1 MSLLT
6 EDHQSIQEY
15 EKSLNCLIAEKTE
28 IVLSETTIYFNSESN
43 TNLKNPALSIIS
55 KKSIIKTE
63 SLKTILI
70 ANPEVV
76 EFCNCEA
83 HKTYKKTVIVQNI
96 DTQLARFTIKS
107 RPAKSAF
114 TVFVESKNAE
124 KENIAPG
131 MHVRLVIHFRCD
143 VVAECEESLMLAV
156 QNGQSVVI
164 KLKAHRDPPILRAFE
179 QIHSTSSFRKRL
191 HESSLSDS
199 GALIDDS
206 YSFRSKSFSSDK
218 SSTEYTDSIS
228 SSYTSCGG
236 LTQSTFDCKKC
247 FVGEF
252 AIVST
257 VFKNN
262 GGNARFFIMSEMDWC
277 SMRINDVTMKNILIV
292 SPFAFW
298 PAYFEL
304 KKDEQ
309 VTLYTYFFPDSYGLQ
324 ADELYVVSDNCAIK
338 TIEVVGDGIILEP
351 QLILFDKNI
360 KYQWFETRKHELC
373 TILYLDL
380 GSGTSNK
387 VLTTTFT
394 VTSKCELD
402 LHYRWE
408 INSILLCPDEC
419 HYTISRKA
427 LNVNKLK
434 IQPSYGIFQSNSITT
449 FTVMTNLCNLA
460 PDQYRSTLQ
469 LIIEDVPFAA
479 IPKKYNYAYQ
489 NSIANRRL
497 CENTVDVYFQNLEV
511 RLKCIS
517 EDSDDKKE
525 DHAKGDTFMTMMNF
539 TDMSLL
545 SDDMFPPD
553 PPESNTSRSDDVC
566 RFIKGYGTCDCC
578 QATLVSTAVLRPGG
592 PLFVGVEA
600 KFSAVLC
607 NRSSKPVKYWWSN
620 AVGSDHTKIK
630 MKIDPKYDCILP
642 HSSQIVTLKCL
653 PLETG
658 NVSSIFLPC
667 QFNGTNP
674 LVLSFECTIKALRV
688 AFFFPLTYE
697 DNFLNETIR
706 IEWNSDEYLSKFD
719 KETGEIKLFKP
730 RLIEEKVIHT
740 VELNSSESLQLTD
753 MDTITSGNSYENEE
767 DIFSNEDITVSKHDK
782 INNEHEFNDSED
794 SKNYVTECRAVDN
807 TDNTELSHI
816 DLVSNLFRYEEES
829 LTEAGT
835 SFDSNENMENLKI
848 LPYLDFYSDLIR
860 KNFRYLPLVIEF
872 HITSGQSKRKRI
884 YLQNESP
891 IASYFFVKT
900 KQSWRD
906 DKDEA
911 DKDSMLDESK
921 ELMSG
926 ITLKVDPLNG
936 EIGSYEAVFFDV
948 IASSN
953 TWGIYTDQITV
964 NIDLLPSY
972 TFWVRI
978 INGNSPISYPIC
990 GNSSN
995 QTPKIRFN
1003 VFKSGCAFGR
1013 RKLLVENTSSI
1024 PLYVDWHSFLINESI
1039 KEKPFSLILEM
1050 LTPFIGIDEFLLT
1063 NPSFYHAIK
1072 KFFSCALNP
1081 YQSKEN
1087 KIQVNTGQVSSGSDI
1102 FGHRNKTH
1110 VQNSASLD
1118 SQLSVLKI
1126 STDEF
1131 GDSENNVKS
1140 TTSTLHLLP
1149 NNITIKKS
1157 KDTEFQ
1163 LCLVPYYGDS
1173 TSDIVLITPKELFLP
1188 PKEKRY
1194 IYINVNTDKFT
1205 GNVEKIACKICGF
1218 IRIPPLFK
1226 YRDNVFF
1233 RKDGYYLP
1241 PTEVDLECS
1250 IRNPSLFIQTD
1261 KSQCIF
1267 EFFTKDFLQQ
1277 ANNKLHVKKKVLLK
1291 NFEEEIIELALDIPQ
1306 PFQIYRVRT
1315 ERETFRSRRGSVH
1328 PGESM
1333 EIAIKC
1339 TLDKGWLAKKM
1350 NSSKNG
1356 NFSTIDVNKQL
1367 TIIYKEG
1374 FTKAVPVFMKIH
1386 FPTLKSSINSL
1397 NFGEVIVGESKSLT
1411 FEIKNM
1417 QDRSQQFELQSRANN
1432 EIFTLYPTKGLLAA
1446 RGIAN
1451 IDVMQIMA
1459 RFTPKKPGIFKG
1471 AIDIV
1476 SGIDGIVSK
1485 CSWEGQAHL

>member
-1 MSLLT
+1 M
-6 EDHQSIQEY
+6 I
-15 EKSLNCLIAEKTE
+15 
-28 IVLSETTIYFNSESN
+28 
-43 TNLKNPALSIIS
+43 
-55 KKSIIKTE
+55 
-63 SLKTILI
+63 
-70 ANPEVV
+70 
-76 EFCNCEA
+76 
-83 HKTYKKTVIVQNI
+83 KKTVIVQNI

-206 YSFRSKSFSSDK
+206 YSFRSKS
-218 SSTEYTDSIS
+218 
-228 SSYTSCGG
+228 
-236 LTQSTFDCKKC
+236 
-247 FVGEF
+247 
-252 AIVST
+252 
-257 VFKNN
+257 
-262 GGNARFFIMSEMDWC
+262 
-277 SMRINDVTMKNILIV
+277 DVTMKNILIV

-351 QLILFDKNI
+351 QLILFDK
-360 KYQWFETRKHELC
+360 
-373 TILYLDL
+373 
-380 GSGTSNK
+380 
-387 VLTTTFT
+387 
-394 VTSKCELD
+394 
-402 LHYRWE
+402 
-408 INSILLCPDEC
+408 
-419 HYTISRKA
+419 
-427 LNVNKLK
+427 
-434 IQPSYGIFQSNSITT
+434 
-449 FTVMTNLCNLA
+449 
-460 PDQYRSTLQ
+460 
-469 LIIEDVPFAA
+469 
-479 IPKKYNYAYQ
+479 
-489 NSIANRRL
+489 
-497 CENTVDVYFQNLEV
+497 TVDVYFQNLEV

-517 EDSDDKKE
+517 EDSDDKKYDKIDRIE

-653 PLETG
+653 PLET
-658 NVSSIFLPC
+658 
-667 QFNGTNP
+667 
-674 LVLSFECTIKALRV
+674 
-688 AFFFPLTYE
+688 
-697 DNFLNETIR
+697 
-706 IEWNSDEYLSKFD
+706 
-719 KETGEIKLFKP
+719 TGEIKLFKP

-911 DKDSMLDESK
+911 DKDSTILITTNHTHIAMLDESK

-995 QTPKIRFN
+995 QTPKIR
-1003 VFKSGCAFGR
+1003 
-1013 RKLLVENTSSI
+1013 
-1024 PLYVDWHSFLINESI
+1024 
-1039 KEKPFSLILEM
+1039 
-1050 LTPFIGIDEFLLT
+1050 
-1063 NPSFYHAIK
+1063 
-1072 KFFSCALNP
+1072 CALNP

>member
-6 EDHQSIQEY
+6 EDHQSIEEY

-43 TNLKNPALSIIS
+43 TNFKNPASSIIC

-156 QNGQSVVI
+156 QNGQSVVV

-191 HESSLSDS
+191 HESSLSDT

-206 YSFRSKSFSSDK
+206 YTFRSISFSSDK
-218 SSTEYTDSIS
+218 SSTEYADSIS

-360 KYQWFETRKHELC
+360 KYQWFETRKQELC
-373 TILYLDL
+373 TIRYLDL
-380 GSGTSNK
+380 GS
-387 VLTTTFT
+387 
-394 VTSKCELD
+394 
-402 LHYRWE
+402 
-408 INSILLCPDEC
+408 DEC

-434 IQPSYGIFQSNSITT
+434 IQPSYGTFRSNSITT

-489 NSIANRRL
+489 NSITNRRL

-517 EDSDDKKE
+517 EDSDDKKYDRIDRIE
-525 DHAKGDTFMTMMNF
+525 DHAKRDTFMTITQTEMTNF
-539 TDMSLL
+539 TDMFLL

-600 KFSAVLC
+600 KFFAVLC
-607 NRSSKPVKYWWSN
+607 NKSSKPLKYWWSN

-630 MKIDPKYDCILP
+630 IKIDPKYDYILP

-658 NVSSIFLPC
+658 NISSIFLPC

-674 LVLSFECTIKALRV
+674 LVLSFECTVKALRV

-706 IEWNSDEYLSKFD
+706 IEWNSDEYLSKYD

-753 MDTITSGNSYENEE
+753 MDTITSGDSYENEE
-767 DIFSNEDITVSKHDK
+767 DIFSNEDITVTKHD
-782 INNEHEFNDSED
+782 
-794 SKNYVTECRAVDN
+794 SK
-807 TDNTELSHI
+807 NTELSHI
-816 DLVSNLFRYEEES
+816 DLVSNLFNYEEES

-848 LPYLDFYSDLIR
+848 LPYFDFYSDLIR
-860 KNFRYLPLVIEF
+860 KHFRYLPLVIEF
-872 HITSGQSKRKRI
+872 HITSEQSKRKRI

-900 KQSWRD
+900 KQSWP
-906 DKDEA
+906 
-911 DKDSMLDESK
+911 MLDESK

-995 QTPKIRFN
+995 KTPKIRFN
-1003 VFKSGCAFGR
+1003 VFKSGCTFGR

-1024 PLYVDWHSFLINESI
+1024 PLYVDWHSFLINEGI

-1118 SQLSVLKI
+1118 SQFSVLKI

-1131 GDSENNVKS
+1131 GDSKNNVKS

-1163 LCLVPYYGDS
+1163 LCLIPYYGDS
-1173 TSDIVLITPKELFLP
+1173 TSDIVIITPKELFLP

-1226 YRDNVFF
+1226 FRDNVFF

-1277 ANNKLHVKKKVLLK
+1277 ANNNKLHVKKKVLLK
-1291 NFEEEIIELALDIPQ
+1291 NFEEEIIELALEIPQ

-1315 ERETFRSRRGSVH
+1315 ERETFRSGRGSVH

-1356 NFSTIDVNKQL
+1356 NFNTIDVNKQL

-1432 EIFTLYPTKGLLAA
+1432 EIFTVYPTKGLLAA

-1451 IDVMQIMA
+1451 IDVMPIMA
-1459 RFTPKKPGIFKG
+1459 RFTPKKARIFKG
-1471 AIDIV
+1471 VIDIV